1 MLYTLTCDQEMSA
14 SRLHAHTYTH
24 TQVRN
29 DTHMHASPLN
39 AHIHTRARAGQE
51 HTRAR
56 KHIPKNG
63 GASDEATPFNRHNDW
78 GWELVHAPGH
88 KFVIKVAS
96 AEGEESMQD
105 PQQVCGASGAYECQ
119 QLESA
124 SLQQWRNEWPAL

>member
-1 MLYTLTCDQEMSA
+1 MIHTCTQARST
-14 SRLHAHTYTH
+14 HIYTH
-24 TQVRN
+24 VRALGKN
-29 DTHMHASPLN
+29 TL
-39 AHIHTRARAGQE
+39 ARASTYLRME
-51 HTRAR
+51 
-56 KHIPKNG
+56 
-63 GASDEATPFNRHNDW
+63 ASDEATPFNRHNDW